1 MTRLTIYVSVVL
13 CLIIVVG
20 CAAGTKQLAGADNEP
35 YGKYVHSQDAASYLE
50 LRPDGSCRAGGR
62 VRHPSGQVGEPF
74 ELKGTYEIKGDIVT
88 LKLIS
93 PAGEKVRGT
102 KDFTLKGN
110 TLVDARGEIWIKR

>member
-1 MTRLTIYVSVVL
+1 M
-13 CLIIVVG
+13 
-20 CAAGTKQLAGADNEP
+20 
-35 YGKYVHSQDAASYLE
+35 
-50 LRPDGSCRAGGR
+50 
-62 VRHPSGQVGEPF
+62 RHPGGQVGEPF

-110 TLVDARGEIWIKR
+110 TSWTREVKFG

>member
-50 LRPDGSCRAGGR
+50 LRPDGSCRAVAR
-62 VRHPSGQVGEPF
+62 TRTPSGQVGKPS
-74 ELKGTYEIKGDIVT
+74 ELKGTYEIKRDIVT
-88 LKLIS
+88 LKLTTLS
-93 PAGEKVRGT
+93 GEKLRGT
-102 KDFTLKGN
+102 KDFTLKGK
-110 TLVDARGEIWIKR
+110 TLVDAEGGIWIKR